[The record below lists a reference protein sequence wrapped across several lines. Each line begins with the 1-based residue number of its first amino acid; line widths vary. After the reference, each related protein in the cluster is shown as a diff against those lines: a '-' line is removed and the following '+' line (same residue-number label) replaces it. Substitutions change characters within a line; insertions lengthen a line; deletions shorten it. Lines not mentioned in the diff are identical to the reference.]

1 MIVGFTINDF
11 NGHEED
17 AIRFI
22 QEVCI
27 LEDPQI
33 AKNIVEAG
41 TGVNIYSNA
50 LHSEILSSLPFRV
63 TPIELETGKYIL
75 VSIVNFNLEL
85 LYNNRILRLVPTEFV
100 YVLPSEVEQ
109 FEEYVK
115 QGLVRFIPEVNKSGS
130 KWILNKGYW
139 DDNGVWI
146 DSEYWKDSNEW
157 N

>member
-63 TPIELETGKYIL
+63 TPIELEAGKYIL

-85 LYNNRILRLVPTEFV
+85 LQAGGGFWYHKGIFQQDRKWKNEA
-100 YVLPSEVEQ
+100 
-109 FEEYVK
+109 VK
-115 QGLVRFIPEVNKSGS
+115 GTSGNS
-130 KWILNKGYW
+130 A
-139 DDNGVWI
+139 
-146 DSEYWKDSNEW
+146 
-157 N
+157 